1 MLWAE
6 HVAKNTARDRD
17 DIADEVMQYF
27 SDAEFVE
34 LTAVSGLFGQSNRF
48 QDSMRLPIEDAHEVD
63 KIRTSVRTDPAK
75 LKAYLER
82 ILEYWPRDFPQAAAV
97 RPVCSEYALPSGES
111 RQCRVPLIH
120 ANGAGA
126 DAARFI
132 TTASALVGGATN
144 AIKVWA
150 HTPHVA
156 KMFVPF
162 FFAFERDGVGSILS
176 ASLRLMIL
184 LKTHH
189 MHDARYLLAHHT
201 ALGRTVG
208 LSEAQLAALSRVDIA
223 TSSEFS
229 PREYAAI
236 AWAAQVAP
244 NTAKRDDTV
253 FDELKKHFNSAEIVE
268 ITALCAITSNADL
281 IYNALR
287 VPVEPAT
294 EIMALC
300 PCVAVDP
307 AKLRRYLE
315 QIIADWPTEW
325 PRIDAG
331 PSAPR
336 AYSFAKTM

>member
-1 MLWAE
+1 VLWAE
-6 HVAKNTARDRD
+6 HVARNTARDRD
-17 DIADEVMQYF
+17 DIADEVMQHF

-34 LTAVSGLFGQSNRF
+34 LTAASGLFGQSNRF
-48 QDSMRLPIEDAHEVD
+48 QDSMRLPIEDSHEVD

-82 ILEYWPRDFPQAAAV
+82 ILAHWPSEFPKTPAATPALNQN
-97 RPVCSEYALPSGES
+97 ALPDGDP
-111 RQCRVPLIH
+111 RPCRVPLIA

-126 DAARFI
+126 GAVHFIAA
-132 TTASALVGGATN
+132 ASTLLGGTTN

-162 FFAFERDGVGSILS
+162 FFAFERDGAGSILP
-176 ASLRLMIL
+176 APLRLMIL

-189 MHDARYLLAHHT
+189 MHNARYLLAHHT
-201 ALGRTVG
+201 ALGRAAG
-208 LSEAQLAALSRVDIA
+208 LTGAQLAALSRADVA

-229 PREYAAI
+229 LSERAAI

-244 NTAKRDDTV
+244 NTAKRNDAV
-253 FDELKKHFNSAEIVE
+253 FDELQKYFSSAEVVE

-287 VPVEPAT
+287 VPVEPYADIT
-294 EIMALC
+294 ALYSA
-300 PCVAVDP
+300 VAADP
-307 AKLRRYLE
+307 MRLRHYLE
-315 QIIADWPTEW
+315 QVIADWPTEW
-325 PRIDAG
+325 PRIDVG
-331 PSAPR
+331 PPLR
-336 AYSFAKTM
+336 RTDSFAKTK